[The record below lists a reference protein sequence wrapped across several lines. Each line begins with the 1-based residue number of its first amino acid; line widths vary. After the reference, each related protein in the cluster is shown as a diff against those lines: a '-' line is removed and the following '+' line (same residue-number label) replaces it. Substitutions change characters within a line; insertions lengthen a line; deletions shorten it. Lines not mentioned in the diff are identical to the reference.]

1 MIQWKCCYI
10 YGGDEDF
17 RKERYEHNVN
27 MCLNEYP
34 DRVFGK
40 TNNIFKVISTILRKR
55 LRLMFDDF
63 DVNEETFNIS
73 VDDISNNEWADESD
87 VEVVFG

>member
-1 MIQWKCCYI
+1 M
-10 YGGDEDF
+10 GGDEDF

-63 DVNEETFNIS
+63 DVNEETMNGPTSQMLKLFL
-73 VDDISNNEWADESD
+73 VDFMI
-87 VEVVFG
+87 